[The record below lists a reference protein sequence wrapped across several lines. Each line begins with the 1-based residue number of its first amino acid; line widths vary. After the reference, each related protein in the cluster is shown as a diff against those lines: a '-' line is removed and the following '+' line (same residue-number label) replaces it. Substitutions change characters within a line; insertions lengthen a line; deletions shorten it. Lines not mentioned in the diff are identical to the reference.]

1 MKLLITSNTSRR
13 RCRHSASDVV
23 GGTGTTND
31 GGGGATSPVKAK
43 IVVGDLRTRRGW
55 GGNRG
60 SINTDECYRQFERP
74 VVSL

>member
-13 RCRHSASDVV
+13 RRRHSASDVV
-23 GGTGTTND
+23 DGTGTTND
-31 GGGGATSPVKAK
+31 GGGSVMSPVEAK
-43 IVVGDLRTRRGW
+43 IVVGNLCTRRGW
-55 GGNRG
+55 GGNTG